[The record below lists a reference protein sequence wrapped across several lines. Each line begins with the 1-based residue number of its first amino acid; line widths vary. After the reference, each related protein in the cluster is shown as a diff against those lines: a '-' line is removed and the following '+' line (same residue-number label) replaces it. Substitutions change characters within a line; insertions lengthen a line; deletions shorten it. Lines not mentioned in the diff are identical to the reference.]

1 MFRYCLKET
10 NRIFSFRYLFS
21 VFGIYSLYVILFYPK
36 QDYVNFT
43 FWEYFLSVF
52 SSPYYFILMFQIIL
66 LYNLIKFQYPPAL
79 ILLLR
84 AQRFSTFIIARLAS
98 ITIFVLLVF
107 CAHIIIT
114 AILAVGLNANN
125 CFSIIEGIAI
135 NSKIKLFSIYSSYFS
150 TPVEAISVVF
160 LYMVLGYIL
169 YSILI
174 SCLLLF
180 LRRKIA
186 VCIIVLGYFATLL
199 SVQRGIDSAAPL
211 LFLNNY
217 ILLSNAIQ
225 YKIFPW
231 SLVISLAVCF
241 IAVMIMSWEWS
252 RSKLW

>member
-66 LYNLIKFQYPPAL
+66 VYNLIKFQYPPAL

-107 CAHIIIT
+107 
-114 AILAVGLNANN
+114 
-125 CFSIIEGIAI
+125 
-135 NSKIKLFSIYSSYFS
+135 
-150 TPVEAISVVF
+150 
-160 LYMVLGYIL
+160 
-169 YSILI
+169 
-174 SCLLLF
+174 
-180 LRRKIA
+180 
-186 VCIIVLGYFATLL
+186 
-199 SVQRGIDSAAPL
+199 
-211 LFLNNY
+211 
-217 ILLSNAIQ
+217 
-225 YKIFPW
+225 
-231 SLVISLAVCF
+231 
-241 IAVMIMSWEWS
+241 
-252 RSKLW
+252 